1 MALTI
6 EDGTGKADA
15 DSYATAAE
23 LVTYAASYGVSIPAT
38 TDAQEVLLRRAA
50 VAMNAMP
57 WKGSRAVSGQ
67 ALAWPRADVVAHGE
81 LLASDAIPREVLY
94 GQMALAAEI
103 MGYDAAP
110 PAEARGPVI
119 REKVDV
125 LEVQFAEVSNAGKV
139 LPVGADAPSKA
150 LFADYLQ
157 GRGWNLRAVR
167 A

>member
-23 LVTYAASYGVSIPAT
+23 LVTYGTAYGVTVPAT
-38 TDAQEVLLRRAA
+38 EADQESLLRRAA
-50 VAMNAMP
+50 VQMNALP

-67 ALAWPRADVVAHGE
+67 ALAWPRAGVCVHGE
-81 LLASDAIPREVLY
+81 ELAADSIPREVKY

-103 MGYDAAP
+103 LSYDAAP
-110 PAEARGPVI
+110 PATAKGAVVE
-119 REKVDV
+119 ETVDV
-125 LEVQFAEVSNAGKV
+125 LTVKYAAVDNTGKV

-150 LFADYLQ
+150 LFADFLAT
-157 GRGWNLRAVR
+157 RGLYIAARRA
-167 A
+167 